1 MQISSVHTPP
11 FKAKEPKWDAPSFW
25 KHPHP
30 NKGNQQ
36 TTKLQVIFFLS
47 VISLL
52 NQYAVSAQS
61 ELTESQWLNRP
72 EQKCACLIFIF
83 KTSRH
88 QLWICLKRKCIAG
101 CFNVAPLLPSA
112 SIAMNNQ
119 AWGEQKCFSAAPA
132 PTINTFFLL
141 CSQSG
146 KDKRRECPPF
156 QRLRSFSCLNH
167 HSNSFGHYS
176 FTL

>member
-1 MQISSVHTPP
+1 MLRLSGNILTLIKETSKPP
-11 FKAKEPKWDAPSFW
+11 NFKSFFFVCYF
-25 KHPHP
+25 
-30 NKGNQQ
+30 
-36 TTKLQVIFFLS
+36 VIKP
-47 VISLL
+47 VRC
-52 NQYAVSAQS
+52 VSTVR
-61 ELTESQWLNRP
+61 TESQWLNRP
-72 EQKCACLIFIF
+72 ERKCACLIFIF

-146 KDKRRECPPF
+146 KDKRRECDTFSATPVLLLLKPSF
-156 QRLRSFSCLNH
+156 QFIWALLIYSLAIHSC
-167 HSNSFGHYS
+167 
-176 FTL
+176 